1 MHRSIRSPNAIE
13 SLFSTG
19 RRRTDPT
26 DSFTAE
32 TSCLTLVWAVMQDI
46 RLPKIPVGYWLKR
59 DGSGPT
65 HNQPVMLVR
74 EEVFF
79 AAQPVPSHESQ
90 ALCSERLEVPAR
102 YVPALS
108 DPAER
113 RHQLCACA
121 CLLPTGLYTQLGM
134 VSKNHTNPSQ
144 QAHKPTY
151 EQ

>member
-1 MHRSIRSPNAIE
+1 
-13 SLFSTG
+13 
-19 RRRTDPT
+19 
-26 DSFTAE
+26 
-32 TSCLTLVWAVMQDI
+32 
-46 RLPKIPVGYWLKR
+46 KR

-65 HNQPVMLVR
+65 NNQPVMLVR

-151 EQ
+151 EQRKKAPSEVQIFPLCTSSF